1 MKLLHPYLNFKIKTA
16 HDLQIVIKT
25 EKILEL
31 TVPLMH
37 HPSADWLKLLE
48 MDLMKII
55 MFSANEAIEGR
66 VSKTAIFG
74 SCENCDSQNISLKPL
89 FEVCKTFVH
98 HMLSHKICR
107 LKTQIAMFA
116 HVFLF

>member
-1 MKLLHPYLNFKIKTA
+1 MNFKIRTA

-66 VSKTAIFG
+66 VSKIAIFG
-74 SCENCDSQNISLKPL
+74 SCENCDFQNVSLNVTL
-89 FEVCKTFVH
+89 HMYFYFESAYF
-98 HMLSHKICR
+98 
-107 LKTQIAMFA
+107 
-116 HVFLF
+116 

>member
-1 MKLLHPYLNFKIKTA
+1 MNFKIRTA

-74 SCENCDSQNISLKPL
+74 SCENCDSQNMSLK
-89 FEVCKTFVH
+89 TFFRGLQNFCLPHVITKN
-98 HMLSHKICR
+98 ML
-107 LKTQIAMFA
+107 TQNKNTCANIAI
-116 HVFLF
+116 

>member
-55 MFSANEAIEGR
+55 MFSANEAIEGAELQIH
-66 VSKTAIFG
+66 K
-74 SCENCDSQNISLKPL
+74 LKPL
-89 FEVCKTFVH
+89 KWFTGGILKCPKQHVKEVFFT
-98 HMLSHKICR
+98 
-107 LKTQIAMFA
+107 
-116 HVFLF
+116 